1 MFHKF
6 SSRCTVLFLLVI
18 AGFSFLSWRM
28 IEIQYTNRKQYQQ
41 AAQNAGTTITYLPGS
56 RGHILDCNDE
66 LIARSITLADLRI
79 NRYDLN
85 DNTLC
90 AKSLAWDELSTIP
103 GWIDLSDS
111 EKSKRMH
118 KSMKR
123 LIDNESE
130 ILNSKYL
137 THAVSH
143 LAIALR
149 VKREDLMTKID
160 SNPNDWFILERNMEE
175 SIYERVQKA
184 IEAHKLFGFTL
195 EKTARRRYASPEL
208 ASHIVGYPKII
219 EVQHGKYTYK
229 KEVGTYGVEKALESI
244 LAGKDG
250 HRTSVTNPRGFLI
263 TPEPGKTLP
272 PRPGLNVQLTLDMEI
287 QSIIEEELLA
297 GIKEYQAPRGCII
310 VMNPKTGAVLGLAN
324 YPSFNL
330 NDLKNLDTNGINFAT
345 QMVYEPGSTIKV
357 VAAAA
362 AMNEGAI
369 TRHTPIFCH
378 NKLYQ
383 QGNFSMRDHHSY
395 DTLSAEWVLGKSS
408 NIGVFKMAMMVGMQ
422 KHYDY
427 LASFGFGKKTG
438 IPLSG
443 EVNGRFTR
451 SENLYDFSS
460 STYGYA
466 VSVTP
471 MQMACAYSVI
481 AGDGKLRKP
490 QLLKA
495 VIANDGTPIQ
505 ETTPEVV
512 REVIKP
518 NTAREMRRSLLTVM
532 QKEGTAVQANV
543 PGYIACGKTGTVY
556 KFNTDTKKYFTNRFT
571 CSFAGML
578 PAADPEFVCIVVID
592 DPRSTGVSLYG
603 GTIAG
608 PVFSRACERIA
619 HHLNITPTETV
630 EPRVVNQ

>member
-1 MFHKF
+1 MFRKF

-18 AGFSFLSWRM
+18 AGFSYLSWRM
-28 IEIQYTNRKQYQQ
+28 IDIQFSNRKHYQK
-41 AAQNAGTTITYLPGS
+41 AAENSGTTVTYLPGS
-56 RGHILDCNDE
+56 RGHILDSNDE
-66 LIARSITLADLRI
+66 LIARSITLAKLRV
-79 NRYDLN
+79 NRYELRHIE
-85 DNTLC
+85 LC
-90 AKSLAWDELSTIP
+90 ASSLAWDELSTTP
-103 GWIDLSDS
+103 GWVDLSPG
-111 EKSKRMH
+111 EKGKLMH
-118 KSMKR
+118 KTMRR
-123 LIDNESE
+123 LITDERDV
-130 ILNSKYL
+130 LTRKFL
-137 THAVSH
+137 THAVGH

-149 VKREDLMTKID
+149 IKREDLMTKID
-160 SNPNDWFILERNMEE
+160 ANPNDWFILERNMEE
-175 SIYERVQKA
+175 STYDDVQKA
-184 IEAHKLFGFTL
+184 IDAHKLHGFSL
-195 EKTARRRYASPEL
+195 EKTARRRYASPDL
-208 ASHIVGYPKII
+208 ASHIIGYTSIV
-219 EVQHGKYTYK
+219 EVPHGKYTYE
-229 KEVGTYGVEKALESI
+229 KEVGAFGVEKALESI

-272 PRPGLNVQLTLDMEI
+272 PRSGLNVQLTLDMEI
-287 QSIIEEELLA
+287 QSIIQEELLA

-324 YPSFNL
+324 YPTFNL
-330 NDLKNLDTNGINFAT
+330 NDLKDLDANGINFAT
-345 QMVYEPGSTIKV
+345 QMVYEPGSTIKII
-357 VAAAA
+357 AAAA
-362 AMNEGAI
+362 AMNEGKI

-378 NKLYQ
+378 NGFYQ
-383 QGNFSMRDHHSY
+383 QGNFSMEDHHSY
-395 DTLSAEWVLGKSS
+395 GTLSAEWVLGKSS
-408 NIGVFKMAMMVGMQ
+408 NIGVFKMAMMVGME

-427 LASFGFGKKTG
+427 LANFGFGKKTG

-451 SENLYDFSS
+451 SDNLYDFSS
-460 STYGYA
+460 ATFGYA
-466 VSVTP
+466 LNVTP

-505 ETTPEVV
+505 QMKPEVV
-512 REVIKP
+512 RDVIKP
-518 NTAREMRRSLLTVM
+518 NIASEMRRSLLTVM
-532 QKEGTAVQANV
+532 EKEGTAMQANV
-543 PGYIACGKTGTVY
+543 PGYIACGKTGTVF

-592 DPRSTGVSLYG
+592 DPRCTGVSLYG

-608 PVFSRACERIA
+608 PIFSRASERIA
-619 HHLNITPTETV
+619 RHLNITPTESV